1 MEVAVRDYNDRSY
14 KLFCDLFKLT
24 GNETFERYAQIVLS
38 DRECGNE
45 TDIIWKHLQK
55 VPEEYTDRI
64 LAGDRAFF
72 EASSNEEFQTV
83 GANGSFVEALRTD
96 FHKLSEKNKNA
107 IFVRVQN
114 IFRVAERI
122 RKEFFEDLIRVHTV

>member
-1 MEVAVRDYNDRSY
+1 MEAAVRDYNDRSY
-14 KLFCDLFKLT
+14 KLFSDLFKLT

-38 DRECGNE
+38 DRECGND

-55 VPEEYTDRI
+55 VPEEYTVRI
-64 LAGDRAFF
+64 LAGDRDFF
-72 EASSNEEFQTV
+72 EAPSNDFRTV
-83 GANGSFVEALRTD
+83 GANGSFVETLRAD

-122 RKEFFEDLIRVHTV
+122 RADFFEDLIRVHTV